1 MRIKVKVW
9 PKAGDNL
16 FRNQSKRGNEG
27 ETTAPKF
34 VKGCMTIMLR
44 YLLAHPLPKP
54 FNRLEIRAIGREG
67 QNREA

>member
-1 MRIKVKVW
+1 VW
-9 PKAGDNL
+9 PKARDNL
-16 FRNQSKRGNEG
+16 FRNQVKSRNEG

-54 FNRLEIRAIGREG
+54 FNRVKVRAIGREG